1 MPQGLSL
8 YQASVLYS
16 IGTLIL
22 KFRDFYPDPLMQ
34 GVKWSEDVV
43 EVNER
48 SGKKSSK
55 SEQDGDQYN
64 LVVMMHSDCMVI
76 CPDHLIFI
84 SYRI

>member
-1 MPQGLSL
+1 
-8 YQASVLYS
+8 
-16 IGTLIL
+16 
-22 KFRDFYPDPLMQ
+22 MQ